1 MQGWGRFG
9 PLRGFSYDGLQ
20 LDMVSVEDCAAGFV
34 LEKLD
39 YDERQHAVY
48 ARGRVVSP
56 ERIAVWMQASASRLR
71 LRASPPSTM

>member
-1 MQGWGRFG
+1 MWFE

-39 YDERQHAVY
+39 YDDRQHAVY
-48 ARGRVVSP
+48 ARGRAVSP
-56 ERIAVWMQASASRLR
+56 ESIAVWMQAFAKQIL
-71 LRASPPSTM
+71 LG